1 MQVNTYSNIASM
13 TQTQVSNKK
22 ADEDTKKNTKDA
34 NLQSASSSK
43 DINKDTLEK
52 LSSLG
57 GKGITQIYMVQFQQ
71 QTINEVFGTSGTQA
85 GIEGLLNGGNLDT
98 AKSILSNI
106 DFASLGYSGKNPL
119 SMNTDELKQLISE
132 DGFFGVDNTAN
143 RIADFVINGAGN
155 DVDKLKKGLDGI
167 KKGFEQAE
175 KMWGEKLPQISQ
187 DTMDAAIK
195 KVTDRI
201 DELGGKTLDL
211 QA

>member
-71 QTINEVFGTSGTQA
+71 QTMNEVFGTSSTQA

-155 DVDKLKKGLDGI
+155 DVDKLKEGLDGI

>member
-71 QTINEVFGTSGTQA
+71 QTMNEVFGTSSTQA

-155 DVDKLKKGLDGI
+155 DVDKLKEGLDGI

-175 KMWGEKLPQISQ
+175 KMWGKKLPQISQ

>member
-22 ADEDTKKNTKDA
+22 ADENTKKNTKDA
-34 NLQSASSSK
+34 NIQSASSSK

-71 QTINEVFGTSGTQA
+71 QTMNEVFGTSSTQA

-155 DVDKLKKGLDGI
+155 DVDKLKEGLDGI

>member
-71 QTINEVFGTSGTQA
+71 QTMNEVFGTSSTQA
-85 GIEGLLNGGNLDT
+85 GIKGLLNGGNLDT

-155 DVDKLKKGLDGI
+155 DVDKLKEGLDGI

>member
-71 QTINEVFGTSGTQA
+71 QTMNEVFGTSGTQA

-155 DVDKLKKGLDGI
+155 DVDKLKEGLGGI

-201 DELGGKTLDL
+201 DKLGGKTLDL

>member
-22 ADEDTKKNTKDA
+22 VDEDAKKNTKDA

-43 DINKDTLEK
+43 DINKDALEK

-57 GKGITQIYMVQFQQ
+57 GKGITQLYMVQFQQ
-71 QTINEVFGTSGTQA
+71 QTMNTVFGTSNTQA

-98 AKSILSNI
+98 AKSILSSI

-119 SMNTDELKQLISE
+119 SMDADELKQLVSE

-155 DVDKLKKGLDGI
+155 DVDKLKEGLDGI

-175 KMWGEKLPQISQ
+175 KMWGGKLPQISQ

>member
-71 QTINEVFGTSGTQA
+71 QTMNEFFGTSGTQA

-155 DVDKLKKGLDGI
+155 DVDKLKEGLDGI